1 MFPFSG
7 SSIVKT
13 MIYFDNAATT
23 FPKPR
28 TILPALQ
35 NAVLYYGGNPGRSG
49 HTISMKTSEK
59 VFEVRKKAAEF
70 FNAEVENTIFATN
83 CTHALNMA
91 IKGVMKSGHAVTSCL
106 EHNSVLRPLY
116 ALQKNGIIT
125 YNVADM
131 MGNDQQIL
139 TEIEK
144 KHEIRYQ
151 SGYYHTWIQ
160 RNRKDYAHCK
170 NIRTVSQTR
179 RKADC

>member
-59 VFEVRKKAAEF
+59 VFEVKK
-70 FNAEVENTIFATN
+70 
-83 CTHALNMA
+83 
-91 IKGVMKSGHAVTSCL
+91 
-106 EHNSVLRPLY
+106 
-116 ALQKNGIIT
+116 
-125 YNVADM
+125 
-131 MGNDQQIL
+131 
-139 TEIEK
+139 EK
-144 KHEIRYQ
+144 KRQ
-151 SGYYHTWIQ
+151 SFLMPRWKTLFLLPIV
-160 RNRKDYAHCK
+160 
-170 NIRTVSQTR
+170 RTL
-179 RKADC
+179 